1 MANAKAASKILRV
14 LILDDSPDDTEQASS
29 TLRQAGY
36 MLKTQR
42 LETGVAVEQT
52 LDSGQWDLI
61 LCAHGVPSLPPR
73 QVVELVIRKK
83 LLIPVIVMARRI
95 QDDELRTLMQ
105 AGARDVV
112 IKGQWGRLV
121 PVVERELATVQDRKS
136 AIEAREALEQLESR
150 YRSMIEA
157 SLDAIGYV
165 QDGMH
170 MDANAAYLRLFGFDK
185 LDTLKETP
193 LLNLIDKVDQTR
205 FKQALRKPEGPA
217 KPQEFQAVTGSGNR
231 VSVEVVMNPLTIHGE
246 PCVQIVATDI
256 SKRKALETKLQ
267 SMHQRDALTGLYN
280 RGHFLNVLGD
290 NLKSPGGMLIGLN
303 LNRLADLN
311 QRIGHVACD
320 RLLVQLALQL
330 RDAAGSV
337 ASLARIAGGQFA
349 ILLDSK
355 TAAQGEGLARKIEDV
370 LDSLATGDDG
380 NNLKSEVTLTTLKL
394 DGKLKDRQA
403 IMDQVFKTEGRAT
416 PTKVAAP
423 KPVSSPAP
431 APAPSAPAPLP
442 QLNMPSL
449 EIAATAAPAPL
460 AHDQQRTMPSLEQ
473 DWTSALNQALAS
485 NAMELAFQPIINL
498 HGDPQPFYEARFMLR
513 TPDDQLISPDKYLP
527 SAETAGL
534 GGKIDRAFMMDVVDT
549 ISKYRLE
556 GRQGTVFVTLSSSAV
571 DDNALLTAM
580 QMHMKAT
587 GLKPGDL
594 VLQLNETTFT
604 RHPDAARAFV
614 QKAGAIGVRI
624 AIDNFS
630 GQSISLEQLG
640 TMRIDFLGLNCG
652 DGGLAEIALYDAI
665 DASHALEKTII
676 ARNIDDAEL
685 FTTLFSRG
693 VHYVQGDYLQPATS
707 GLDYTFEEEQTLAS
721 DVPSGPNWRATG

>member
-14 LILDDSPDDTEQASS
+14 LILDDSPDDTEQASGV
-29 TLRQAGY
+29 LRQAGY

-52 LDSGQWDLI
+52 LDNGQWDLI
-61 LCAHGVPSLPPR
+61 LCAHGVASLPPR
-73 QVVELVIRKK
+73 QVVELVARKQ

-95 QDDELRTLMQ
+95 QDDELRALMQ

-121 PVVERELATVQDRKS
+121 PVIERELATVQDRKS
-136 AIEAREALEQLESR
+136 AIAARDALEQLEAR

-170 MDANAAYLRLFGFDK
+170 MDANSAYLRLFGFDQ
-185 LDTLKETP
+185 LETLKETP

-205 FKQALRKPEGPA
+205 FKQALRKPEGTA

-231 VSVEVVMNPLTIHGE
+231 VSVEVVMNPLSIHGE

-256 SKRKALETKLQ
+256 SKRKALESKLQ

-280 RGHFLNVLGD
+280 RGHFLTVLGD
-290 NLKSPGGMLIGLN
+290 NLKSPGGVLIGLN
-303 LNRLADLN
+303 INRLADLN

-330 RDAAGSV
+330 REAAGSV
-337 ASLARIAGGQFA
+337 ATLARIAGGQFA
-349 ILLDSK
+349 VLLDSK
-355 TAAQGEGLARKIEDV
+355 TAAQGEGLAKKIES
-370 LDSLATGDDG
+370 LLETLATGDDG
-380 NNLKSEVTLTTLKL
+380 GNLKSEVTLTTLKL
-394 DGKLKDRQA
+394 DGKQKDRQA
-403 IMDQVFKTEGRAT
+403 IMDQVFKTEMRT
-416 PTKVAAP
+416 
-423 KPVSSPAP
+423 SPPMAKAP
-431 APAPSAPAPLP
+431 APTPVPAPVPSAPAPVP
-442 QLNMPSL
+442 QLNIPSL
-449 EIAATAAPAPL
+449 DIVSPSTPAPV
-460 AHDQQRTMPSLEQ
+460 AHDQQRTMPSLGQ
-473 DWTSALNQALAS
+473 DWTRALNEALIKDT
-485 NAMELAFQPIINL
+485 MELAFQPIINL
-498 HGDPQPFYEARFMLR
+498 HGDPQPYYEARFLLR
-513 TPDDQLISPDKYLP
+513 TADDQLVSPDIYMP

-534 GGKIDRAFMMDVVDT
+534 GGKIDRALMMSVVDT
-549 ISKYRLE
+549 VSKYRLE
-556 GRQGTVFVTLSSSAV
+556 GRPGIVFVSLSAAAV
-571 DDNALLTAM
+571 DDGALLTAM

-587 GLKPGDL
+587 GLKPVDV
-594 VLQLNETTFT
+594 VLQLNESVFA
-604 RHPDAARAFV
+604 RHPESARSFV
-614 QKAGAIGVRI
+614 QKAASIGVRI

-640 TMRIDFLGLNCG
+640 AMKIDYLGINCG
-652 DGGLAEIALYDAI
+652 PGGLIEIALYDAI
-665 DASHALEKTII
+665 DAAHALDKTIL

-707 GLDYTFEEEQTLAS
+707 GLDYTFDEEQTLAS
-721 DVPSGPNWRATG
+721 DVPSGPNWRAAG

>member
-1 MANAKAASKILRV
+1 MANAKPASKILRV

-29 TLRQAGY
+29 VLRQAGY

-52 LDSGQWDLI
+52 LDNGQWDLI

-73 QVVELVIRKK
+73 QVVELVVRKK
-83 LLIPVIVMARRI
+83 LLIPVIVLARRI
-95 QDDELRTLMQ
+95 QDDDLRTLMQ

-136 AIEAREALEQLESR
+136 AIEAREALEQLEAR

-185 LDTLKETP
+185 LETLKETP

-205 FKQALRKPEGPA
+205 FKQALRKPEGTA
-217 KPQEFQAVTGSGNR
+217 KPQEFQAVTGSGHR

-256 SKRKALETKLQ
+256 SKRKALESKLQ

-280 RGHFLNVLGD
+280 RSHFLNVLGD
-290 NLKSPGGMLIGLN
+290 NLKTPGGVLIGLN
-303 LNRLADLN
+303 INHLADLN

-349 ILLDSK
+349 VLLDNK
-355 TAAQGEGLARKIEDV
+355 TATQGEGLIKKIESL
-370 LDSLATGDDG
+370 LDSLSTGDNG
-380 NNLKSEVTLTTLKL
+380 GSLKSEVILTTLKL
-394 DGKLKDRQA
+394 DGRQKDRQA
-403 IMDQVFKTEGRAT
+403 IMDQVFKAEVRPIPA
-416 PTKVAAP
+416 KVAA
-423 KPVSSPAP
+423 AP
-431 APAPSAPAPLP
+431 APAPEPKASEPVPVPSINIPSLEITAASAPAPVV
-442 QLNMPSL
+442 
-449 EIAATAAPAPL
+449 
-460 AHDQQRTMPSLEQ
+460 HDQHRTMPALGQ
-473 DWTSALNQALAS
+473 DWSSALKEALA
-485 NAMELAFQPIINL
+485 NNTMELAFQPIINL
-498 HGDPQPFYEARFMLR
+498 HGDPQPFYEAKFQLR
-513 TPDDQLISPDKYLP
+513 TADDQLIPPDLYMP
-527 SAETAGL
+527 AAETSGL
-534 GGKIDRAFMMDVVDT
+534 GGKIDRALMMSVVDT
-549 ISKYRLE
+549 VSKYRLE
-556 GRQGTVFVTLSSSAV
+556 GRSGTVFVSLSVAAV
-571 DDNALLTAM
+571 NDNALLTAM

-587 GLKPGDL
+587 GLRPGDL
-594 VLQLNETTFT
+594 VLQLNESVFSQ
-604 RHPDAARAFV
+604 HMEAARAFT
-614 QKAGAIGVRI
+614 QKASAIGVSI
-624 AIDNFS
+624 AIDCFS
-630 GQSISLEQLG
+630 GQGITLEQLSG
-640 TMRIDFLGLNCG
+640 IKIDYLGINCG
-652 DGGLAEIALYDAI
+652 VGGLEEISLYNAI
-665 DASHALEKTII
+665 DAAHALEKTII
-676 ARNIDDAEL
+676 ARNIDEAEL

-693 VHYVQGDYLQPATS
+693 VHYVQGNYLQPATT

-721 DVPSGPNWRATG
+721 DVPSGPNWRAAG